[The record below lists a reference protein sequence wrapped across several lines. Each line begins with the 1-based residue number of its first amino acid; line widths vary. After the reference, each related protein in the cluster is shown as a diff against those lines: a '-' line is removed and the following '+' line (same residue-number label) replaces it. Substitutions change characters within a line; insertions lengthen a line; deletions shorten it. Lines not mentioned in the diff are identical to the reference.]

1 MLGNFLSLTG
11 ERCMK
16 NIEKTVVY
24 DRVSWCFRYLS
35 RFVKHFL
42 PRRQVWD
49 PNTGCQIWYLWGGH
63 IRSNFPMFFDHS
75 AAGLSDLQRLDAWLR
90 KNRFLKH
97 RLFNKLGGA
106 FNNRLGIYGCFCLQK
121 LSKQKKV
128 QFLFN
133 KGILQQCEGNPW
145 WNIFIYLQ
153 LCGGQ
158 IGLKFIVY
166 AHIHRSLGG
175 NIATSDNGKHRR
187 WAVEPSKFLVLGWW
201 DFSTIQP
208 DMTDRRIC
216 HHPK

>member
-1 MLGNFLSLTG
+1 MFQTSVFC
-11 ERCMK
+11 EA
-16 NIEKTVVY
+16 
-24 DRVSWCFRYLS
+24 
-35 RFVKHFL
+35 VKHTTA
-42 PRRQVWD
+42 WD